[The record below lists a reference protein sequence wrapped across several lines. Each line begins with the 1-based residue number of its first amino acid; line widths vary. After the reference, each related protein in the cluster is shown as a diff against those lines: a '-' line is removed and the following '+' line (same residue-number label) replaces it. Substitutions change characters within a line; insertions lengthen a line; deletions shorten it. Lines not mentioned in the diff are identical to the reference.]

1 MRKLL
6 TPLLGLA
13 MLLAT
18 IWAASVVVAASQQIR
33 AGFAPLTPI
42 VGYDFEDGTV
52 QGWQVNTN
60 TLTTTFGLTNTT
72 SQHYSGT
79 HSLQANIHDT
89 TANTITLSALDVPNV
104 STGNII
110 TAHVQLRS
118 GSIVLAAYGAL
129 GAIDANG
136 NPHFGTP
143 VSLTTNQWA
152 TITMVFTNAVP
163 MPLQELGV
171 GVGVGRLPF
180 GTFDGSYY
188 VDDVEWDTVAL
199 TTPTPTAP
207 PTATSTASP
216 TGTPLPSTNTPLPS
230 TSTPLPLTVTPL
242 PLTGTPLPLTG
253 TPLPVTNT
261 PLATNTPGGPTNT
274 PMATSTPMVTN
285 TPAPATSTPPP
296 SVTPTDCANSFVDIT
311 GNIFY
316 TAIHYLNCRGVV
328 NGTDASHYSP
338 AGTST
343 RGQFAKVVVLGF
355 GTPLYTPATQDFVDV
370 PPSYFAY
377 VFIESGYHASILSGF
392 DPGTCAAHGLGN
404 PCYLPNLPITRGQ
417 LTKLVVNAGGYTLYT
432 PSGGQDFTDVP
443 SSNVFYA
450 SIETAYHNGIINGY
464 PNHTFLPNNN
474 IRRDEM
480 AQIVYEG
487 IVHKP

>member
-1 MRKLL
+1 MRKLI

-13 MLLAT
+13 LLLAA
-18 IWAASVVVAASQQIR
+18 IWAVNVGVAATGQIR
-33 AGFAPLTPI
+33 AGFAPATPI
-42 VGYDFEDGTV
+42 VGYDFENGTV
-52 QGWQVNTN
+52 QGWVVNTN
-60 TLTTTFGLTNTT
+60 TITTTLGPVNTT

-79 HSLQANIHDT
+79 HSLQTDIHDT
-89 TANTITLSALDVPNV
+89 SANSITLSAVDVPNV

-118 GSIVLAAYGAL
+118 SGLILAAYGAL

-136 NPHFGTP
+136 NPHFGAP

-152 TITMVFTNAVP
+152 TITIVFTNGVAL
-163 MPLQELGV
+163 PLQELGV

-188 VDDVEWDTVAL
+188 IDDVEWDTVVFPTA
-199 TTPTPTAP
+199 TPTAP
-207 PTATSTASP
+207 PTDTSTPAPSDTPLPP
-216 TGTPLPSTNTPLPS
+216 TGTPVPSGTPLTTNTPLPATDTPPA
-230 TSTPLPLTVTPL
+230 TSTPSGPTDTPM
-242 PLTGTPLPLTG
+242 
-253 TPLPVTNT
+253 
-261 PLATNTPGGPTNT
+261 ATDTPGGPTDT
-274 PMATSTPMVTN
+274 PVVTGTLTATITPL
-285 TPAPATSTPPP
+285 P
-296 SVTPTDCANSFVDIT
+296 SVTPTDCPNPFVDT
-311 GNIFY
+311 NGNIFY
-316 TAIHYLNCRGVV
+316 PAIHYLNCRGVV

-338 AGTST
+338 GGTST

-355 GTPLYTPATQDFVDV
+355 GTTLYTPTTQDFVDV
-370 PPSYFAY
+370 PSSYFAY
-377 VFIESGYHASILSGF
+377 VFIESGFHAGILSGF
-392 DPGTCAAHGLGN
+392 DPATCAAHGLSN

-417 LTKLVVNAGGYTLYT
+417 LTKLVVNAGHYQLYT

-443 SSNVFYA
+443 PSNVFYA
-450 SIETAYHNGIINGY
+450 SIETAYHNSIINGY
-464 PNHTFLPNNN
+464 SDHTFRPNNN

>member
-1 MRKLL
+1 MRKLI
-6 TPLLGLA
+6 TPLFGLA
-13 MLLAT
+13 LLLAA
-18 IWAASVVVAASQQIR
+18 IWAVSVAVAATGQIR

-52 QGWQVNTN
+52 DSWTVNTN
-60 TLTTTFGLTNTT
+60 TLTTTIGLTNTT

-89 TANTITLSALDVPNV
+89 SANTITLSAVDVPNV

-118 GSIVLAAYGAL
+118 SSVVVAAEAAL

-136 NPHFGTP
+136 NPHFGAP

-152 TITMVFTNAVP
+152 TITMVFTNPVP

-180 GTFDGSYY
+180 LTFDGSYY
-188 VDDVEWDTVAL
+188 VDDVEWDTVVFPTA
-199 TTPTPTAP
+199 TPTAP
-207 PTATSTASP
+207 PTD
-216 TGTPLPSTNTPLPS
+216 
-230 TSTPLPLTVTPL
+230 TSTPLPSDTPLPPTGTPVPSDTPTATNTPPPVTNTPL
-242 PLTGTPLPLTG
+242 PLTGTPLPA
-253 TPLPVTNT
+253 TNT
-261 PLATNTPGGPTNT
+261 PLPPTDTPAATNTPGGPTNT
-274 PMATSTPMVTN
+274 PIPTN
-285 TPAPATSTPPP
+285 TPAPATNTPQPST
-296 SVTPTDCANSFVDIT
+296 TPTDCPNPFVDT
-311 GNIFY
+311 NGNIFY
-316 TAIHYLNCRGVV
+316 PAIHYLNCRRVV

-338 AGTST
+338 GGTST

-355 GTPLYTPATQDFVDV
+355 GTPFYTPTTPDFVDV

-377 VFIESGYHASILSGF
+377 IYIESGFHAGILSGF

-417 LTKLVVNAGGYTLYT
+417 LTKLVVNAGGYQLYT

-443 SSNVFYA
+443 PNNVFYA
-450 SIETAYHNGIINGY
+450 SIETAYHNSIINGY
-464 PNHTFLPNNN
+464 SDHTFRPNNN

-487 IVHKP
+487 IIHKP